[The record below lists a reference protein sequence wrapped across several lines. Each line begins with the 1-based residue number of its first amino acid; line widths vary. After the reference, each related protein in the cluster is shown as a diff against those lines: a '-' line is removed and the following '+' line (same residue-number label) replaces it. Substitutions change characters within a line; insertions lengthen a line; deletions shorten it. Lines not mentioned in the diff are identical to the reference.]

1 MTPND
6 TKWELG
12 FIPEP
17 KAWFLSSKIMAGM
30 AALITLMLSA
40 ICILVVMGF
49 NALERKGTDS
59 HLALCAQ
66 LNKIEA
72 AALEDKKSTNAI
84 LMKVVEDVA
93 VVKTN
98 QQARLNREQKDFDS
112 RRR

>member
-1 MTPND
+1 MAATD
-6 TKWELG
+6 TKWESG
-12 FIPEP
+12 FVPEP

-30 AALITLMLSA
+30 AALITLMLTA
-40 ICILVVMGF
+40 ICVLVVMGF
-49 NALERKGTDS
+49 NALERKGTES

-72 AALEDKKSTNAI
+72 AALEDKKLTNAV

-98 QQARLNREQKDFDS
+98 QQARMIREMKEFELK
-112 RRR
+112 RR